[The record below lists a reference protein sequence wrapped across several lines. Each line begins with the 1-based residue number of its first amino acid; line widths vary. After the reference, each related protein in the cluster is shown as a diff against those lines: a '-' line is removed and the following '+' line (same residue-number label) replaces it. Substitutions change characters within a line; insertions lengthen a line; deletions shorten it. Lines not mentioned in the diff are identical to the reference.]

1 MLRFL
6 QGIGQSVLLVAG
18 VLSVIYA
25 LRPDIRRWVE
35 TELVARDAH
44 YYVGIV
50 ELRPDGTER
59 WQRIQFYSN
68 RWEID
73 DKIFDERLRT
83 NDDDAFDVLR
93 ALPGET
99 LIAVPDDSYG
109 PMPGRAAAEPL
120 SKIETLALRNQCF
133 QVDEVFCRYR
143 IRDDRGELAFRTD
156 PNCIKTEQVVSDAPN
171 LPHKIPVWVK
181 AVRFTCTGL

>member
-1 MLRFL
+1 MFKFIRGL
-6 QGIGQSVLLVAG
+6 GQFILMVAG

-35 TELVARDAH
+35 TEFIARDAH
-44 YYVGIV
+44 YYVGMV
-50 ELRPDGTER
+50 ELRPGGDER

-73 DKIFDERLRT
+73 DKIFDERLRD
-83 NDDDAFDVLR
+83 NDEDAFDVFR

-109 PMPGRAAAEPL
+109 PMPGRASAEPL
-120 SKIETLALRNQCF
+120 AMIETLALRDQCF
-133 QVDEVFCRYR
+133 KVEAVSCRSLL
-143 IRDDRGELAFRTD
+143 RDDGQLAWRTD
-156 PNCIKTEQVVSDAPN
+156 PGCDRTEAEVDGAPSRV
-171 LPHKIPVWVK
+171 HKVAVWVE
-181 AVRFTCTGL
+181 AVRFTCTE